1 MATAETTDIM
11 HFPAHPFRTQQGMT
25 LASLMVG
32 LAVGTLTLTATLST
46 YLLISQGA
54 KDTLTEARL
63 SQELRAALHLMRSDI
78 RRAGYW
84 DFNDT
89 NQNGDANADGVFDWR
104 DLGAGDGPRGAFD
117 TDGDGDSDA
126 DDLRPINNP
135 FQRRYA
141 AVNNDLCIGTDA
153 ATGECSPRR
162 CVEHD
167 ESGACLT
174 HVQSGD
180 CITYSYDLDGDGRIG
195 IRACDRTEDEDDCPR
210 PSGNDGGAPFAARNG
225 EPYAWRSWY
234 PPEDSVKTQS
244 VEMEMLGFRFRDGSL
259 AMRVG
264 RLGSRDLGFG
274 CNTGRW
280 ERITSPDVRITDLDF
295 RLTTS
300 IQNTTPGK
308 PRAAPCASGD
318 TCRQVRSVHIQISGQ
333 TAGDPRTRRTLSTT
347 VAVRNHRYEVVE

>member
-1 MATAETTDIM
+1 
-11 HFPAHPFRTQQGMT
+11 MT

-32 LAVGTLTLTATLST
+32 LAVGALTLTATLST
-46 YLLISQGA
+46 YLMISEGA

-84 DFNDT
+84 DFNDADHD
-89 NQNGDANADGVFDWR
+89 GDANADGVFDWG
-104 DLGAGDGPRGAFD
+104 DFGAGDGPRGAFD

-126 DDLRPINNP
+126 DDLRAINNP

-153 ATGECSPRR
+153 RTGDCAPRR
-162 CVEHD
+162 CIEHG

-174 HVQSGD
+174 YVQSGD
-180 CITYSYDLDGDGRIG
+180 CITYSYDLDSDGRVG
-195 IRACDRTEDEDDCPR
+195 IRACDRSEDEDDCPR
-210 PSGNDGGAPFAARNG
+210 PRGENGGAPFAARNG

-234 PPEDSVKTQS
+234 PPEGSVKTQS
-244 VEMEMLGFRFRDGSL
+244 IEMELLGFRHRDASL

-264 RLGSRDLGFG
+264 RLGSQDQRFG
-274 CNTGRW
+274 CNAGRW
-280 ERITSPDVRITDLDF
+280 ERITSPDVHITDLEF
-295 RLTTS
+295 QLSTS
-300 IQNTTPGK
+300 IQNTTAGK
-308 PRAAPCASGD
+308 TRAAACEPGD
-318 TCRQVRSVHIQISGQ
+318 ICRQVRSVRIQISGQ
-333 TAGDPRTRRTLSTT
+333 SAQDPKTRRALSTT